1 MNSGYYPVV
10 LEQKQRIQ
18 TASQQIPFYFGGSS
32 VPTDLNL
39 SHKRRSGSGF
49 KNPKLLKLYNNPVND
64 INYFR
69 K

>member
-32 VPTDLNL
+32 VPTNLNL
-39 SHKRRSGSGF
+39 SHKQYSGSGY
-49 KNPKLLKLYNNPVND
+49 KKTKLLKLYNPVND
-64 INYFR
+64 INYF
-69 K
+69 KK